1 MSARTP
7 RSATRWLVGAR
18 LLLLLLLSIGG
29 LLITPLLLPR
39 LLAIEGIT
47 WPGRLSVATVALT
60 ILTLL
65 IGILSQDSISFD

>member
-18 LLLLLLLSIGG
+18 LLLLLLSIGG
-29 LLITPLLLPR
+29 LLITPLLLPI

-47 WPGRLSVATVALT
+47 WPGRLSVATVATT

-65 IGILSQDSISFD
+65 IGILSHDSISFD

>member
-7 RSATRWLVGAR
+7 RSATRRLVGAR
-18 LLLLLLLSIGG
+18 LLLSIRG
-29 LLITPLLLPR
+29 LLITPLLLPI

-47 WPGRLSVATVALT
+47 WSGRLSVATVATT

-65 IGILSQDSISFD
+65 IGILSHDSISFD

>member
-18 LLLLLLLSIGG
+18 LLLLLLSIGG
-29 LLITPLLLPR
+29 LLITPLLLPI

-47 WPGRLSVATVALT
+47 WSGRLSGATVATT

-65 IGILSQDSISFD
+65 IGILSHDSISFD